1 MREQLGRE
9 AEILS
14 ETAERLAD
22 VALDLLASGV
32 KGDSEAVRLERDIQR
47 ARRSVV
53 KASEILRSLGGQ
65 PDD

>member
-53 KASEILRSLGGQ
+53 KACEILRSLGGQ